1 MPASL
6 VRYAS
11 ATLSDIRENGTAAI
25 RRKIEKVFWNALA
38 FLLYPLVLALRPLVH
53 IRFILIHT
61 VYLGHLAVTPAN
73 YLAQR
78 QLGLHPKRSFDV
90 FHIWPL
96 PPSNEA
102 LVGVLAR
109 SMRIWQ
115 ASYYFYALYRRL
127 PGGRA
132 HTFHAASLRP
142 GHVRKYSD
150 QDIEG
155 VLQRTEPAV
164 ALTPAEESR
173 GWQALAEQGVS
184 RDDRF
189 VAFHARTSKY
199 YFERLNVRDA
209 SVAEERQY
217 FRNSDIGLMLPAVE
231 TLAQRGYY
239 ALRMGAVTEPPIPD
253 IHPRVLD
260 YANSFRSPEMDIFLL
275 ANCHFLI
282 SNGSGPDGICEL
294 FRRPVVFVDYAVWG
308 GMHSWLPHITIFRKY
323 WLKDEK
329 RFMTIR
335 EGFAN
340 GCEYLVTT
348 EAFAERGIEL
358 IPNTAEEVQD
368 AVMEMEAR
376 LAGTWVGEP
385 EDEALQRRF
394 WSAVGDHPLHQNVC
408 GRIGA
413 AYLRQ
418 NRDLIG

>member
-1 MPASL
+1 MGAYL
-6 VRYAS
+6 S
-11 ATLSDIRENGTAAI
+11 ATASDIRRNGLEAI
-25 RRKIEKVFWNALA
+25 RRKAHKLLWQSASV
-38 FLLYPLVLALRPLVH
+38 LLYPVILALRPVLYV
-53 IRFILIHT
+53 RFVLIQG
-61 VYLGHLAVTPAN
+61 VYLGHLALQPAYYLAERRLGRHAGRTLDIFHIRPETPAN
-73 YLAQR
+73 
-78 QLGLHPKRSFDV
+78 
-90 FHIWPL
+90 
-96 PPSNEA
+96 EA
-102 LVGVLAR
+102 LAR
-109 SMRIWQ
+109 VVSRSLRVWPGS
-115 ASYYFYALYRRL
+115 AYFFRRYRRSNR
-127 PGGRA
+127 GRA
-132 HTFHAASLRP
+132 HTFLPTDLRP
-142 GHVRKYSD
+142 GPANPYPD
-150 QDIEG
+150 MDIDG
-155 VLQRTEPAV
+155 VLQRTEPEV
-164 ALTPAEESR
+164 SLLPEEQAA
-173 GWQALAEQGVS
+173 GWRVLAEQGVPEGA
-184 RDDRF
+184 RF
-189 VAFHARTSKY
+189 VAFHARTGSY
-199 YFERLNVRDA
+199 YRERL
-209 SVAEERQY
+209 SVQDRATAEQAQHY
-217 FRNSDIGLMLPAVE
+217 RNSSFEILLPAAKS
-231 TLAQRGYY
+231 LAEQGYY
-239 ALRMGAVTEPPIPD
+239 ALRMGAVREPAMPAL
-253 IHPRVLD
+253 HPRVLD
-260 YANSFRSPEMDIFLL
+260 YANGFRSPEMDIFLL

-418 NRDLIG
+418 NQDLIG